1 MKKENFVIIL
11 CVFLWFLLSANLMF
25 AQFEDN
31 EFEEEQIE
39 VACIPETLLTSYDNK
54 DYGDISL
61 NDIRHWYSFGYEY
74 YKNKNYTA
82 AIPYLWKV
90 FINDSTKYARMA
102 IGKLADSYFNLQQ
115 ADSTFIACYRGLE
128 KYPDYVML
136 HYYAGFLQDNL
147 GNAECAIPHYEALVA
162 ENPEGEEYLE
172 KLAFLYYKKGNEK
185 AIEVQTQLTNLAPT
199 NSKYANDLA
208 LYSEYFYGAGGGLE
222 AFKNAWENDP
232 GNMDFAFKYGKAA
245 YEAGE
250 YRAALMPLNKV
261 IDNNPKNIKAHEII
275 ALCDESLEQY
285 SHAIAE
291 YKKIV
296 EIEPDNAEI
305 MCSIAND
312 YKFLNQFQ
320 NGKYWVNKA
329 LQAKPGFGLAYIIMA
344 EIYESAVTYCQ
355 NKDQRKRKYD
365 DGLVYEKAMNE
376 YQKASKDPNYKSDA
390 NRRINNLKPYLPTD
404 EEKFMNQNR
413 KTLKEDCYNSW
424 IR

>member
-1 MKKENFVIIL
+1 
-11 CVFLWFLLSANLMF
+11 MF
-25 AQFEDN
+25 AQFEDD
-31 EFEEEQIE
+31 EVEELQTEIFC
-39 VACIPETLLTSYDNK
+39 VPDTILTSYDNK
-54 DYGDISL
+54 DYGDVSL

-74 YKNKNYTA
+74 YKNKNYNA

-128 KYPDYVML
+128 KYPDYVIL
-136 HYYAGFLQDNL
+136 HYYVGFLQDNL

-162 ENPEGEEYLE
+162 DNPEGEEYLE

-185 AIEVQTQLTNLAPT
+185 SIEVQTQLTNLAPT

-208 LYSEYFYGAGGGLE
+208 LYSEHFYGAGGGLE
-222 AFKNAWENDP
+222 AFKKAWENDP
-232 GNMDFAFKYGKAA
+232 ENMDFAFKYGKAA

-261 IDNNPKNIKAHEII
+261 IDKNPKNKKAHEII
-275 ALCDESLEQY
+275 ALCDECLEQY

-291 YKKIV
+291 YKKILEV
-296 EIEPDNAEI
+296 DPNNAEI

-329 LQAKPGFGLAYIIMA
+329 LQAKPGFGLAYIVMG

-365 DGLVYEKAMNE
+365 DGLVYEKAMDE
-376 YQKASKDPNYKSDA
+376 YRKALNDPNYKSDA
-390 NRRINNLKPYLPTD
+390 RRRLNNLKPYLPTD

>member
-1 MKKENFVIIL
+1 MKKENFIIIL
-11 CVFLWFLLSANLMF
+11 CVFLWFLISANLMF
-25 AQFEDN
+25 AQFEDD
-31 EFEEEQIE
+31 EVEELQTEIFC
-39 VACIPETLLTSYDNK
+39 VPDTILTSYDNK
-54 DYGDISL
+54 DYGDVSL

-74 YKNKNYTA
+74 YKNKNYNA

-128 KYPDYVML
+128 KYPDYVIL

-162 ENPEGEEYLE
+162 DNPEGEEYLE

-185 AIEVQTQLTNLAPT
+185 SIEVQTQLTNLAPT

-208 LYSEYFYGAGGGLE
+208 LYSEHFYGAGGGLE
-222 AFKNAWENDP
+222 AFKKAWENDP
-232 GNMDFAFKYGKAA
+232 ENMDFAFKYGKAA

-261 IDNNPKNIKAHEII
+261 IDKNPKNKKAHEII
-275 ALCDESLEQY
+275 ALCDECLEQY
-285 SHAIAE
+285 SHAIEE
-291 YKKIV
+291 YKKIL
-296 EIEPDNAEI
+296 EIEPNNAEI

-320 NGKYWVNKA
+320 NGKYWVNRA

-365 DGLVYEKAMNE
+365 DGLVYEKAMDE
-376 YQKASKDPNYKSDA
+376 YRKALNDPNYKSDA
-390 NRRINNLKPYLPTD
+390 RRRLNNLKPYLPTD